1 MKSVGSAEL
10 PLELAGSVGSWF
22 CGWKVAP
29 SAGALM
35 FEWRSTPLDLEPT

>member
-1 MKSVGSAEL
+1 MGSAEL

-22 CGWKVAP
+22 FGSNVAP

-35 FEWRSTPLDLEPT
+35 FDLRSRFFDEEPT